1 MSKSSSAMTKLNK
14 PVVFKNIFNIFDDNR
29 GFLTALDI
37 QKMYK
42 QLPGFEF
49 NFSYQLIS
57 YNEKKN
63 TFRGMHYQDKPFA
76 QNKLIVLHQGSIVDL
91 AIELSN
97 QKNDKI
103 LHYEI
108 SAGDAILVPKNYAH
122 GFISLTDNVLIQY
135 FMDNNFSQES
145 YKGFNVT
152 KYLQREFPNLD
163 LIISDKDANLSDY
176 KP

>member
-1 MSKSSSAMTKLNK
+1 MSKSSSAMRKLNK
-14 PVVFKNIFNIFDDNR
+14 PKVFKNILNIFDDNR

-37 QKMYK
+37 QKIYK

-57 YNEKKN
+57 YNKKKN

-76 QNKLIVLHQGSIVDL
+76 QNKLIVLHQGSIIDL
-91 AIELSN
+91 STELSN

-103 LHYEI
+103 LRNEI

-122 GFISLTDNVLIQY
+122 GFISLTDNVLMQY
-135 FMDNNFSQES
+135 FMDKSFSQES

-152 KYLQREFPNLD
+152 KYLQKEFPNLD
-163 LIISDKDANLSDY
+163 LIISDKDKNLSDY